1 MSLKRAAL
9 LLGLVS
15 SYSFAMDSTS
25 VIKEVVVSKTDNSVL
40 SIQNLSSTELLIDIY
55 GKEFT
60 IEPAS
65 GLSFECEGYSDLEI
79 QLKNVVHDYFEVPC
93 KSRVV
98 FSENFNVQDLMKW
111 DVYY

>member
-40 SIQNLSSTELLIDIY
+40 SIQNLSSTELLIDVY

-79 QLKNVVHDYFEVPC
+79 QRVFCVSCWSKCEHFIPLQIQNQPLK
-93 KSRVV
+93 
-98 FSENFNVQDLMKW
+98 
-111 DVYY
+111 

>member
-1 MSLKRAAL
+1 MNFKIAAL
-9 LLGLVS
+9 FLGLVS
-15 SYSFAMDSTS
+15 SYSFAMNSTS
-25 VIKEVVVSKTDNSVL
+25 VMKEVTISNTDNSVL

-98 FSENFNVQDLMKW
+98 FGENFNAQDVMK
-111 DVYY
+111 